1 MSDLLSAQN
10 ITNLLLL
17 VFLQAV
23 LGFDNLLYIA
33 IESRKAPE
41 ASQKSVRKNAIL
53 VAIVLRIVLL
63 FVMLHLIESFTTPL
77 FAIDLPGVLE
87 GSFNFSVLVF
97 LLGGGFIMY
106 TAIKEVTH
114 MLVLHDLSE
123 EVDRPGAKK
132 TAAQVTSSLV
142 LMNLVFSFDSILSA
156 IAITKVFV
164 VLAIAI
170 VFSGVLMLLLADG
183 VTVFLQKN
191 RQFEVLG
198 LFVLIIVGVVLLG
211 EGGHAAD
218 LRLFGYHVEPLSKT
232 TFYFS
237 ISVLVLVDL
246 VQTKYQNKLL
256 KTRRRARVPN
266 EPLPL

>member
-1 MSDLLSAQN
+1 MSELFNAHNL
-10 ITNLLLL
+10 TNLLLL
-17 VFLQAV
+17 IFLQAV

-33 IESRKAPE
+33 IESRKAPPE
-41 ASQKSVRKNAIL
+41 SQARVRRNAIL
-53 VAIVLRIVLL
+53 VAIALRVVLL
-63 FVMLHLIESFTTPL
+63 FVMLHLLESFTTPL
-77 FAIDLPGVLE
+77 FTLHAPGIVE
-87 GSFNFSVLVF
+87 GTFNFSVLVF
-97 LLGGGFIMY
+97 LLGGAFIMY

-114 MLVLHDLSE
+114 MLAVSDLNE
-123 EVDRPGAKK
+123 EVEGSSGKK
-132 TAAQVTSSLV
+132 TALQVTTSLV
-142 LMNLVFSFDSILSA
+142 IMNLVFSFDSILSA

-170 VFSGVLMLLLADG
+170 VFSGLLMILLADR
-183 VTVFLQKN
+183 VTIFLERN

-218 LRLFGYHVEPLSKT
+218 LQLFGTHVEPLSKT

-237 ISVLVLVDL
+237 ISVLIAVDL

-256 KTRRRARVPN
+256 KLRRRATP
-266 EPLPL
+266 ETQPSAP